1 MKARHIFIGLFTVLS
16 TALQAQHVNIL
27 SHADSLLRVKNN
39 CQYLE
44 DPGNT
49 LSFEDVKGMDFEEIQ
64 NNDVPN
70 FGITS
75 STVWIKLSI
84 KNTSDV
90 DELIL
95 EVSQPILDE
104 VELYDQTESG
114 LRIMRAGEYFKF
126 DERYYDDP
134 NYLFPINLGYQQ
146 SKDLYLRIRSK
157 ENLQV
162 PILIGSRQSV
172 LEINKRRDIF
182 SGLYLGIMLV
192 MLFYNAFIYLSTR
205 DKSYAYYV
213 IYLLF
218 VILTQSSIQGYSFQY
233 LWPNWPILARYN
245 SFVFPVLVGISGM
258 QFMRVFLDVKH
269 HVKFFDKVFYST
281 SVAYLIGALL
291 AFIGYYDI
299 SFYAIEVT
307 AIVVSASMLIAAVRI
322 ARQGYRPA
330 TWFAIAWSV
339 FLVGV
344 GIYVMKDFGILP
356 YTPLTYY
363 MMPIGSAVEVMLLSF
378 ALADRIN
385 ILKKEKEASQAEAL
399 RVSLENEKII
409 REQNAMLE
417 RKVKERTLELEET
430 NEELTVT
437 LNHLKETQAQLVE
450 AEKMASLGQLT
461 AGIAHEIN
469 NPINFVSANVEPL
482 RLDIQDILEVVKRY
496 EDVAKSEE
504 GDKEAKLKEVL
515 AFKEQIDYNY
525 IQTEIKQLLKGIADG
540 AERTAEI
547 VKGLKTFSR
556 LDESDLKPADINEGI
571 QSTLVILRNSVP
583 DHVEIVTEYG
593 ELPMVECFPGKIN
606 QVFMNILNNALQ
618 AMNPRTKD
626 QKDQLR
632 VKTSADDLFVYVSIA
647 DSGPGM
653 PEEVKSRIFE
663 PFFTTKDVGEGTGL
677 GLSIVFKIVETHGGT
692 IQVNTKLGKGTEFLV
707 TLPIVAQI
715 NAED

>member
-1 MKARHIFIGLFTVLS
+1 MKARHIFIGLFMLLS
-16 TALQAQHVNIL
+16 AALQAQYVNVL
-27 SHADSLLRVKNN
+27 QDADNYIRIKNK

-44 DPGNT
+44 DPGNN
-49 LSFEDVKGMDFEEIQ
+49 LSFDEVKGMSFKEIP
-64 NNDVPN
+64 NKDVPN

-75 STVWIKLSI
+75 STIWIKLHVQ
-84 KNTSDV
+84 NQSDV

-104 VELYDQTESG
+104 LELFDSTESG
-114 LRIMRAGEYFKF
+114 LRVLRAGEYFKF
-126 DERYYDDP
+126 DDRYYDDP
-134 NYLFPINLGYQQ
+134 NYLFPVQIAPQEG
-146 SKDLYLRIRSK
+146 KDLYLKIRSK

-162 PILIGSRQSV
+162 PILVGSRQSI

-192 MLFYNAFIYLSTR
+192 MLLYNAFIFFSTR

-213 IYLLF
+213 LYLF
-218 VILTQSSIQGYSFQY
+218 CVILTQSSIQGYSFQY
-233 LWPNWPILARYN
+233 LWPNWPALARYN
-245 SFVFPVLVGISGM
+245 SFIFPVLVGISGM
-258 QFMRVFLDVKH
+258 QFMRVFLDVRH
-269 HVKFFDKVFYST
+269 HVKFFDKVFIIT
-281 SVAYLIGALL
+281 SIAYVIGAGL

-307 AIVVSASMLIAAVRI
+307 AIIVSASMMISAVRI

-339 FLVGV
+339 FLIGI
-344 GIYVMKDFGILP
+344 GIYVMKDMGILP

-363 MMPIGSAVEVMLLSF
+363 MMPIGSAIEVMLLSF

-399 RVSLENEKII
+399 RVSLENEQII
-409 REQNAMLE
+409 REQNVNLE

-430 NEELTVT
+430 NEELVVT

-482 RLDIQDILEVVKRY
+482 RLDIQDILEVVQRY

-515 AFKEQIDYNY
+515 AFKEQLDYNY
-525 IQTEIKQLLKGIADG
+525 IQTEIKQLLKGIAEG

-571 QSTLVILRNSVP
+571 QSTLVILRNSIP
-583 DHVEIVTEYG
+583 DHVELVTDYG
-593 ELPMVECFPGKIN
+593 ELPMVECFPGKVN

-618 AMNPRTKD
+618 AMQPRKEGH
-626 QKDQLR
+626 KDQLK
-632 VKTSADDLFVYVSIA
+632 VKTTADDLYVYVSIA
-647 DSGPGM
+647 DTGPGM
-653 PEEVKSRIFE
+653 PDSVRSRIFE
-663 PFFTTKDVGEGTGL
+663 PFYTTKEVGEGTGL
-677 GLSIVFKIVETHGGT
+677 GLSIVFKIVETHGGK
-692 IQVNTKLGKGTEFLV
+692 IQVNTELGKGTEFLV